1 MQFTLAAAAS
11 ALTLLTGSVT
21 GLALPGKQVY
31 TPSGNEQNLAKLQA
45 LMPKSALP
53 APDALQ
59 LKYVLLGI
67 GTQNYT
73 CLTGDENAAPGTTG
87 ATGKS
92 LQQRNAKA
100 FSHSIAQ
107 LYDIGTHLSTDPF
120 ARWTIPS
127 ISPLALSLSTAPVRF
142 TQNLQS
148 LGYEHMVGHHFFSG
162 ASPVFA
168 LDQLTSPYPMTILA
182 KLNETD
188 APSTSCPGTNK
199 EGAIKWLLLKDTKGL
214 SQGGIDTVY
223 RIETAGGNKPATC
236 KGQKQTFEVKYSAQC
251 KLSSP

>member
-1 MQFTLAAAAS
+1 MHFTLAAAAS
-11 ALTLLTGSVT
+11 ALTLLTGPVN

-31 TPSGNEQNLAKLQA
+31 TPSGNEQNLAKLEA

-53 APDALQ
+53 APEGLQ

-87 ATGKS
+87 AT
-92 LQQRNAKA
+92 
-100 FSHSIAQ
+100 AQ

-127 ISPLALSLSTAPVRF
+127 ISPLALSLSTAPARF

-168 LDQLTSPYPMTILA
+168 LDQLASPYPMTILA

-188 APSTSCPGTNK
+188 APATSCPGTGN
-199 EGAIKWLLLKDTKGL
+199 EGAVKWLLLKDTKGV

-236 KGQKQTFEVKYSAQC
+236 KGQKQTFEVKYSAQYWIFGPKTGC
-251 KLSSP
+251 DVPT